1 MNQISNVSNVNLTLR
16 PGVPA
21 QVRSPA
27 AVCVHH
33 VPSAPPVIPPPGSAP
48 PGLWFPALVPSAI
61 LLPEYTRVMLQKVST
76 IHDSSTD

>member
-33 VPSAPPVIPPPGSAP
+33 VPSAPPVIPPLVLHPQTYGPCFSAQCHLIAR
-48 PGLWFPALVPSAI
+48 GHKSYVTESLNQS
-61 LLPEYTRVMLQKVST
+61 
-76 IHDSSTD
+76 

>member
-48 PGLWFPALVPSAI
+48 QAHGS
-61 LLPEYTRVMLQKVST
+61 LL
-76 IHDSSTD
+76 

>member
-48 PGLWFPALVPSAI
+48 QAYGS
-61 LLPEYTRVMLQKVST
+61 LL
-76 IHDSSTD
+76 